1 MTPFYGADPQ
11 HRPMV
16 PDFTLLMLAPLDPRH
31 DGFTTNILFL
41 PFTLRE
47 LGEGNLGSWHVGMFI
62 RGGGVDGTSS
72 KVREEGKDNDALRMV
87 RWWIV
92 ALSMVPSV
100 VHFNGY
106 PIRISRHRFKTIL
119 REEATHS
126 MTATGLVRT

>member
-16 PDFTLLMLAPLDPRH
+16 PDFTLLMLARLDPRH

-41 PFTLRE
+41 PFTLWV

-62 RGGGVDGTSS
+62 RGEGVDGSSS

-100 VHFNGY
+100 VHFNEY
-106 PIRISRHRFKTIL
+106 PFRISRHRFKTIL